1 MRNSYFELQ
10 DNKLIICDGDAYIYD
25 SQNGSFLG
33 IEHEEDLGLSYDWEN
48 EYTDQHIEGNY
59 YFDSFHVYKAL
70 SDGRLEII
78 ISRPWWH
85 NIFSFEMCLCIA
97 FVGAAGTGIS
107 IFLEKR
113 QKYNSVKSTVVFKNR
128 KAKILNNYFKT
139 TSIVH
144 LIYTLLNVIFA
155 FVTSWLIV
163 GIIPLA
169 LHMIVSSII
178 LWNMKDRLSW
188 NTGETHV
195 VDFWWAAE
203 IGSFVIAFLSVIV
216 ASAIAG

>member
-1 MRNSYFELQ
+1 MPFGRGRRSRKSRGRAIGAPDSRSCKAVRPRLRGSPALLRPFSRGSAARQLFL
-10 DNKLIICDGDAYIYD
+10 KLPLSIIVHK
-25 SQNGSFLG
+25 SQL
-33 IEHEEDLGLSYDWEN
+33 
-48 EYTDQHIEGNY
+48 
-59 YFDSFHVYKAL
+59 
-70 SDGRLEII
+70 
-78 ISRPWWH
+78 
-85 NIFSFEMCLCIA
+85 
-97 FVGAAGTGIS
+97 
-107 IFLEKR
+107 
-113 QKYNSVKSTVVFKNR
+113 FKNR

-203 IGSFVIAFLSVIV
+203 LGSFVIAFLSVIV